1 MSRTQT
7 RGNLAQWIFEEG
19 VLHRTG
25 VDGLY
30 GRSKAYL
37 ATTDAVHRI
46 IHHWGSTFGSD
57 VVSFPPVMSR
67 PTFEMTN
74 YLESFPDLM
83 GSVQVFTGGDA
94 QHAEL
99 VRRSARGNDLSDLLT
114 PASVVLCPA
123 ACHQLYPMLTG
134 SLPPGGRWMDVRAVC
149 FRHEPS
155 TDPMRQLSFEMHEV
169 VFAGDSVP
177 AEAHRDQ
184 GLQWGLSML
193 ESLGLPMEAVPA
205 SDPFFGRLG
214 SSLTAEQEEQ
224 ELKLEGVTP
233 SGETA
238 HPVAIMSANCH
249 RDHFGATFAIECA
262 SGEVAHSACVAFGID
277 RIALALFEQH
287 GPRPSDWPRSTREV
301 LWP

>member
-1 MSRTQT
+1 MSGTRT
-7 RGNLAQWIFEEG
+7 RGEIGQWVFEEG
-19 VLHRTG
+19 VLYRTG

-37 ATTDAVHRI
+37 AATDALHRVVHD
-46 IHHWGSTFGSD
+46 WGSTFGAD
-57 VVSFPPVMSR
+57 VVSFPPLMSR

-83 GSVQVFTGGDA
+83 ASVQVFKGGDA

-99 VRRSARGNDLSDLLT
+99 VRRSAKGADWSDLLT
-114 PASVVLCPA
+114 PASVMLCPA

-134 SLPPGGRWMDVRAVC
+134 RLPIGGRWMDVRAVC

-155 TDPMRQLSFEMHEV
+155 NDPMRQISFEMHEV
-169 VFAGDSVP
+169 VFAGESAP
-177 AEAHRDQ
+177 AEAHRDL
-184 GLQWGLSML
+184 GLRWGLDML
-193 ESLGLPMEAVPA
+193 AHLGLPMEAVPA

-214 SSLTAEQEEQ
+214 SSLTVEQTEQ
-224 ELKLEGVTP
+224 ELKFEGVTP
-233 SGETA
+233 IGESA
-238 HPVAIMSANCH
+238 RPVAIMSANCH
-249 RDHFGATFAIECA
+249 RDHFGASFSIECA
-262 SGEVAHSACVAFGID
+262 SGEVAHSACVAFGVD

-287 GPRPSDWPRSTREV
+287 GALLDEWPSLTREA